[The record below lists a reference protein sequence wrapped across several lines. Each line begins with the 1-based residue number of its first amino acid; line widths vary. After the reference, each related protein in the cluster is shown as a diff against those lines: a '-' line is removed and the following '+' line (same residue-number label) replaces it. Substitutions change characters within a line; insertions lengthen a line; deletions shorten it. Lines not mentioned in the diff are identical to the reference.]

1 MTFTITPPSFNQAHA
16 EFRCLRVARCLFSA
30 ALALLPLLLLLP
42 LTVQAE
48 LIAKG
53 DEVTDSV
60 TKLIWKR
67 CPEGMSYKAGTGTE
81 ADPDKCTGT
90 ATKFIN
96 EEALKHAKKNAG
108 PLNWRLPT
116 VKELSSIVDRITKR
130 ERGATIDPKAFPD
143 TPFDWFWTSS
153 IRIAADGVFG
163 ESWTVSF
170 AGGGV
175 YGSARGDDRPYGN
188 NPYLV
193 RLVRTSQ

>member
-1 MTFTITPPSFNQAHA
+1 MTFTITPPSFNPAHA

-42 LTVQAE
+42 LTAQAE

-81 ADPDKCTGT
+81 TDPDKCTGT

-96 EEALKHAKKNAG
+96 EEALTHAKKNAG

-116 VKELSSIVDRITKR
+116 VKELSSIVDRKK
-130 ERGATIDPKAFPD
+130 ERGPTIDLKAFPD

-153 IRIAADGVFG
+153 IRIAADDALA
-163 ESWTVSF
+163 ESWVVSF
-170 AGGGV
+170 SGGAV
-175 YGSARGDDRPYGN
+175 YGASRYKAITQ
-188 NPYLV
+188 LV